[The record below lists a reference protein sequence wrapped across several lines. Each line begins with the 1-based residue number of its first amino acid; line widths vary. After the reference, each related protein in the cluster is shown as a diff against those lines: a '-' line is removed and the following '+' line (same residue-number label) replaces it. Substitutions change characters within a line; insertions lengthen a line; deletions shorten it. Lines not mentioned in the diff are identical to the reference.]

1 VKFTSPTKRNRRRWT
16 RRWFNASVRIFADVG
31 TVDALGIQISEG
43 GIYLFAVANLPVGA
57 EVRLEYTTPPSKQ
70 PLQIAAV
77 VRHRALYLY
86 GLEFLQERPSHE
98 AITSVPVQGSPS

>member
-1 VKFTSPTKRNRRRWT
+1 M
-16 RRWFNASVRIFADVG
+16 RRWFNASVRILTELG

-57 EVRLEYTTPPSKQ
+57 EVRLEYTTPPFKQ
-70 PLQIAAV
+70 PVEIAAV

-86 GLEFLQERPSHE
+86 GLEFLREQTSEE
-98 AITSVPVQGSPS
+98 AMTSVPAQHPLR

>member
-1 VKFTSPTKRNRRRWT
+1 M
-16 RRWFNASVRIFADVG
+16 RRWFNASVRILTELG

-57 EVRLEYTTPPSKQ
+57 EVRLEYTTPPFKK
-70 PLQIAAV
+70 PVEIAAV

-86 GLEFLQERPSHE
+86 GLEFLREQTSEE
-98 AITSVPVQGSPS
+98 AMTSVPAQHPLR